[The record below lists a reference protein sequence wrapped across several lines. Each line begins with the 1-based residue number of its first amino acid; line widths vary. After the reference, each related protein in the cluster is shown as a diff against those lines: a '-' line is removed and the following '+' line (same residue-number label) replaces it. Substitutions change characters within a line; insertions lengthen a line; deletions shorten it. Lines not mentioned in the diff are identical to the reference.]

1 MEKFFSKATTFTY
14 FSGAVVGAL
23 SIFAMPITF
32 GGLFWEI
39 NLLVTS
45 IGVGLVAL
53 TAITS
58 ALVLLSKNFPIPMS
72 LVIGTVLAVAIAG
85 QLEGPNSMLAMLQQ
99 IALVLLGLFVVTRLL
114 VEAAKAKED
123 AH

>member
-1 MEKFFSKATTFTY
+1 MEKFFSKATSLTY
-14 FSGAVVGAL
+14 LSGAVVGAL
-23 SIFAMPITF
+23 TMFAMPITY
-32 GGLFWEI
+32 GGPFWEI

-45 IGVGLVAL
+45 IGVGLVAI

-58 ALVLLSKNFPIPMS
+58 ALVLLGKNFPIPMS

-85 QLEGPNSMLAMLQQ
+85 QLEGPNSMLAFLQQ
-99 IALVLLGLFVVTRLL
+99 IALVLLVLFIVTRVL
-114 VEAAKAKED
+114 VEAVEAKKH

>member
-1 MEKFFSKATTFTY
+1 M
-14 FSGAVVGAL
+14 
-23 SIFAMPITF
+23 FAMPLTY
-32 GGLFWEI
+32 GGPVWEI

-45 IGVGLVAL
+45 IGVGLVAI

-85 QLEGPNSMLAMLQQ
+85 QLEGPNSMLALLQQ

-114 VEAAKAKED
+114 VEAVEAKKH

>member
-1 MEKFFSKATTFTY
+1 MEKFFSKTISFTY

-23 SIFAMPITF
+23 SMFTMPLTY
-32 GGLFWEI
+32 GGPFWEI

-45 IGVGLVAL
+45 IGVGLVAI

-58 ALVLLSKNFPIPMS
+58 ALVLLSKNFPIPIS

-85 QLEGPNSMLAMLQQ
+85 QLEGPNSMLAFLQQ
-99 IALVLLGLFVVTRLL
+99 IALVLLVLFIVTRVL
-114 VEAAKAKED
+114 VEAVEAKKH